1 MYADDHIHTE
11 FSDDSRELMEHQIE
25 QGIALGL
32 QEMCFTD
39 HVDYGIKRDW
49 DDPRGI
55 DWREGDGISS
65 GSSEKEPL
73 ANVDYPKY
81 FDKIHQMRDR
91 YGDRITIHAGLEFG
105 IQSTTVEA
113 YEKLFQRYQQEL
125 DFVLFSM
132 HQVNNLEF
140 WNQNFQK
147 GKSQQEYNEEYYREI
162 LKTMRLFKHYSVL
175 AHLDLL
181 VRYDQKGVYPFEK
194 VKGIITEILKQ
205 AIVDGKGIEVNTSS
219 YHYGLADSQPSRQI
233 LKLYK
238 ELGGQIITVGSD
250 AHSTK
255 YLGDHIKETY
265 ALLKELG
272 YTQITTFEHMKPFF
286 HDL

>member
-1 MYADDHIHTE
+1 M
-11 FSDDSRELMEHQIE
+11 
-25 QGIALGL
+25 
-32 QEMCFTD
+32 
-39 HVDYGIKRDW
+39 
-49 DDPRGI
+49 
-55 DWREGDGISS
+55 
-65 GSSEKEPL
+65 
-73 ANVDYPKY
+73 
-81 FDKIHQMRDR
+81 
-91 YGDRITIHAGLEFG
+91 
-105 IQSTTVEA
+105 
-113 YEKLFQRYQQEL
+113 
-125 DFVLFSM
+125 LFSM

-140 WNQNFQK
+140 WNQDFQK

-205 AIVDGKGIEVNTSS
+205 AIADGKGIEVNTSS